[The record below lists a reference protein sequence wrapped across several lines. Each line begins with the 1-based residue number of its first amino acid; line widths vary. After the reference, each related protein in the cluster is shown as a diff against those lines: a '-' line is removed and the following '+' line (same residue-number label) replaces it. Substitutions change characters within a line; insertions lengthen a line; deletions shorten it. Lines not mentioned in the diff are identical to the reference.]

1 VTALRLMVSRHAA
14 FYSPVIGAIA
24 GGFLAREGFE
34 PSYAVATPGK
44 TVADAL
50 AAGECDVAQSAVS
63 YNWTA
68 MEQRR
73 EPPMMSFA
81 QVNQRDGFFIA
92 ARSHQAEFQWS
103 DLCDGGFLFVHGGQ
117 PQAMLRY
124 ALHLRGIQLDQLAA
138 INRGSTQ
145 DMLSAFRSGE
155 GAWFHE
161 QGPYPHQ
168 LEHEGRA
175 RVVASVGEVIG
186 PVSFSTLAARRE
198 WLSAPEAL
206 RFMRAY
212 RAARAWANTASPQEI
227 AAAERPFFPDIEEP
241 ALVRAIAAYQLLGTW
256 GGEIAIPRPLYDR
269 ALDVF
274 THAKL
279 ITKRYRYEDVVVP
292 PPDEA

>member
-1 VTALRLMVSRHAA
+1 MVSRHAA

-34 PSYAVATPGK
+34 ATYAVATPGK
-44 TVADAL
+44 TVAQAL
-50 AAGECDVAQSAVS
+50 AAGEADVAQSAVS

-68 MEQRR
+68 LEQGR
-73 EPPMMSFA
+73 EPPMVSFA

-92 ARSHQAEFQWS
+92 ARTPRVEFQWS
-103 DLCDGGFLFVHGGQ
+103 DLLEGGLMFVHGGQ

-124 ALHLRGIQLDQLAA
+124 ALHLRGVDLEKVPG
-138 INRGSTQ
+138 INRGSTK
-145 DMLSAFRSGE
+145 DMLTAFRAGE

-161 QGPYPHQ
+161 QGPYPQQ
-168 LEHEGRA
+168 LEHEGSA

-186 PVSFSTLAARRE
+186 PVAFSSLAAKRE
-198 WLSAPEAL
+198 WLETPEAV

-227 AAAERPFFPDIEEP
+227 AAAERPFFPDVEP
-241 ALVRAIAAYQLLGTW
+241 AALARAIAAYQTLGTW
-256 GGEIAIPRPLYDR
+256 GGDVSIPPALYET

-274 THAKL
+274 SHSKL
-279 ITKRYRYEDVVVP
+279 ITKRYPYEKVVVR
-292 PPDEA
+292 PPDE

>member
-1 VTALRLMVSRHAA
+1 MVSRHAA

-34 PSYAVATPGK
+34 PTYAVATAGK
-44 TVADAL
+44 TVAQAL
-50 AAGECDVAQSAVS
+50 AAGEADVAQSAVS
-63 YNWTA
+63 YGWTVL
-68 MEQRR
+68 EQGR

-92 ARSHQAEFQWS
+92 ARSPKAEFQWN
-103 DLCDGGFLFVHGGQ
+103 DLLQGGLVFVHGGQ

-124 ALHLRGIQLDQLAA
+124 ALHLRGIDLDKVPG
-138 INRGSTQ
+138 IDRGSTK
-145 DMLSAFRSGE
+145 DMLTAFRSGE

-161 QGPYPHQ
+161 QGPYPQQ

-198 WLSAPEAL
+198 WLGTPEAV

-227 AAAERPFFPDIEEP
+227 AAAERPFFPDTEEA
-241 ALVRAIAAYQLLGTW
+241 ALARAIAAYQTLGTW
-256 GGEIAIPRPLYDR
+256 GGDVAIPRPLYET

-274 THAKL
+274 SHGKL
-279 ITKRYRYEDVVVP
+279 ITKRHAYETVVVP
-292 PPDEA
+292 PPDALP